1 MGGPSASHR
10 VKLGDTKVST
20 CKYSRIHDSSPATSG
35 PDFCIGPKPV
45 AMMSHVPLAESDAAP
60 TWISLAES
68 KKHGQPSV
76 GVDSKGRIWLTTNIE
91 KLCIGVSSSA
101 SAKVNSRQCLWRNSM
116 TSN

>member
-10 VKLGDTKVST
+10 VKCGDAKVST
-20 CKYSRIHDSSPATSG
+20 CKYSRIHNSSQATSG
-35 PDFCIGPKPV
+35 PDFSISPNLV
-45 AMMSHVPLAESDAAP
+45 AMTSHVPLAESDAAP

-76 GVDSKGRIWLTTNIE
+76 GVDSKGRIWLIE
-91 KLCIGVSSSA
+91 KLRIGVNSSA
-101 SAKVNSRQCLWRNSM
+101 SAKVSSRQCLWLSSM